1 MIDQLLERFPLVARV
16 EGVSYLVLVAATL
29 LHRLGSVD
37 LVAVPGFVHGLAFLV
52 FAGLVVALHQRHRWG
67 LVLTVQLLAASFVPF
82 GAFWADRRVATELAG
97 VTPASG

>member
-1 MIDQLLERFPLVARV
+1 MIDQLLERFPVVARV

-52 FAGLVVALHQRHRWG
+52 FAALVVALHQRHRWG

-97 VTPASG
+97 VAPASG